1 MGFLRTSAVLA
12 FSMVVFAGGGCTDTQ
27 NDLQDGQPPRQNAQN
42 PKIGVEPAEVAAA
55 DWINTDSPPTLASL
69 RGKVVLVEFWATWC
83 GPCVAGI
90 PHLNDM
96 QSKYR
101 KLGLRIIS
109 LTDEDRATIDAFQ
122 KRAKTPI
129 EYTVGIGS
137 ESAAKYGVNGI
148 PHAFLVGRSGKLLWE
163 GHPADSDC
171 EARIEAALE
180 EK

>member
-1 MGFLRTSAVLA
+1 MARVALSLLA
-12 FSMVVFAGGGCTDTQ
+12 LAGGGCADMQ
-27 NDLQDGQPPRQNAQN
+27 NGGHPSIGTEPPE
-42 PKIGVEPAEVAAA
+42 IAAA
-55 DWINTDSPPTLASL
+55 DWLHTDSPPTLASL
-69 RGKVVLVEFWATWC
+69 RGQVVLVEFWATWC

-90 PHLNDM
+90 PHLNEL

-101 KLGLRIIS
+101 ARGLRIVS
-109 LTDEDRATIDAFQ
+109 LTDEDRATVDSFQ
-122 KRAKTPI
+122 KSAKSPI

-137 ESAAKYGVNGI
+137 DGSAKYGVTGI
-148 PHAFLVGRSGKLLWE
+148 PHAFVIGRSGKLLWH